1 MHSQVTQENS
11 FGTPAVRILSPEQ
24 GRLLFDL
31 CRQFGA
37 AAAPQDLLSKL
48 AAVIAPVLQ
57 VKVAFVGQANGVWA
71 ALAESSA
78 EPRLPAAGFEP
89 WKGFNRVAVFLEDGV
104 QTWAHEDTTWTLVGL
119 DGRAGVP
126 GVLALEGDW
135 MSSAPALL
143 RLANDLRFAQRAFSW
158 SSQAFVGEA
167 THRLTR
173 TLGRVSGLGSVCSL
187 VLRHVARAVPS
198 RIAAF
203 AVPTDDDALAI
214 VATHGYPLE
223 LVERVRITPGRGV
236 IGSVYS
242 SRTPMWVPDVSLLP
256 DAHARRPR
264 YRTNSFVA
272 VPVTAG
278 ADVLGVVCV
287 TDRLDNLAFT
297 KEDLLTLRTLTAPAS
312 LALDRE
318 RAKRRA
324 EAFAQAAVIDPVS
337 GLFNRRHFHERLE
350 DELNRA
356 QRHKTPVAL
365 MMIDIDDFKAVND
378 QFGHLAGDEVIR
390 SVSDILRRS
399 VRRFDLCA
407 RFGGEEFSIVMPGS
421 GPEHSAVVA
430 ERIRQRIEEFR
441 LEEPALV
448 GIRVTVS
455 IGLSVSYESSPREL
469 IERADRALYTAKRA
483 GKNRVV
489 A

>member
-1 MHSQVTQENS
+1 MHPPVTQRNS
-11 FGTPAVRILSPEQ
+11 FDASGMRTLSAEQ
-24 GRLLFDL
+24 GRRLFEL
-31 CRQFGA
+31 RRQFGA
-37 AAAPQDLLSKL
+37 SAAPQDLLPRL
-48 AAVIAPVLQ
+48 AAVIASVLQ
-57 VKVAFVGQANGVWA
+57 VKVAFVGHASSTWA
-71 ALAESSA
+71 VLAESSE
-78 EPRLPAAGFEP
+78 EPRLPPAGFEA
-89 WKGFNRVAVFLEDGV
+89 WNSFSRVAAFLEDNV
-104 QTWAHEDTTWTLVGL
+104 QTWTHEDTTWTLVEL
-119 DGRAGVP
+119 NGRAALP
-126 GVLALEGDW
+126 AVLALEGDW
-135 MSSAPALL
+135 MASAAALV
-143 RLANDLRFAQRAFSW
+143 RLGRDLHFAQRAFSW
-158 SSQAFVGEA
+158 SSQAYLGEA

-198 RIAAF
+198 RIGTF
-203 AVPTDDDALAI
+203 AVPTDADDLTI

-223 LVERVRITPGRGV
+223 LVERVRIAPGRGV

-242 SRTPMWVPDVSLLP
+242 SRTPLWVPDVSQRP
-256 DAHARRPR
+256 DLHVRRPR

-297 KEDLLTLRTLTAPAS
+297 KEDLLTLRTLTAPVS
-312 LALDRE
+312 LALERE

-324 EAFAQAAVIDPVS
+324 DAFAQAAIIDPVS
-337 GLFNRRHFHERLE
+337 GLFNRRYFHERLE
-350 DELNRA
+350 DELHRA
-356 QRHKTPVAL
+356 QRQKTPVAL

-407 RFGGEEFSIVMPGS
+407 RFGGEEFAIVMPGS
-421 GPEHSAVVA
+421 GPEHSATVA

-448 GIRVTVS
+448 SLRVTVS
-455 IGLSVSYESSPREL
+455 IGLSVSYELSPREL
-469 IERADRALYTAKRA
+469 IERADRALYAAKRA

>member
-1 MHSQVTQENS
+1 MQPSITERNAIGAHGMRTFSSDQ
-11 FGTPAVRILSPEQ
+11 AR
-24 GRLLFDL
+24 RLFDL
-31 CRQFGA
+31 SRQFGPTT
-37 AAAPQDLLSKL
+37 APRDLLPRFATL
-48 AAVIAPVLQ
+48 VAGILD
-57 VKVAFVGQANGVWA
+57 VKVAFVGHAQGEWA
-71 ALAESSA
+71 ALAESSD
-78 EPRLPAAGFEP
+78 EPRLPAAGFQP
-89 WKGFNRVAVFLEDGV
+89 WKGFNRVAAFLEDSV
-104 QTWAHEDTTWTLVGL
+104 QVWHHEEAVWTLVGL
-119 DGRAGVP
+119 DSQAGLP

-135 MSSAPALL
+135 RPAAPMLL
-143 RLANDLRFAQRAFSW
+143 QLAKTLRFAERAFSW
-158 SSQAFVGEA
+158 SSQAAISEA

-203 AVPTDDDALAI
+203 AVPTTNDELSI
-214 VATHGYPLE
+214 VATRGYPLE
-223 LVERVRITPGRGV
+223 LVERVRITPGTGV

-256 DAHARRPR
+256 GLHARRSR

-272 VPVTAG
+272 IPVTAG

-297 KEDLLTLRTLTAPAS
+297 KDDLLTLRMLTAPAS

-318 RAKRRA
+318 RATRRA
-324 EAFAQAAVIDPVS
+324 EVFAQAAIIDPVS
-337 GLFNRRHFHERLE
+337 GLFNRRYFHERLE
-350 DELNRA
+350 DELHRA
-356 QRHKTPVAL
+356 HRHKTPVGL
-365 MMIDIDDFKAVND
+365 VMIDIDDFKRVND
-378 QFGHLAGDEVIR
+378 RFGHLVGDEVIR
-390 SVSDILRRS
+390 SVSDIMRRS

-407 RFGGEEFSIVMPGS
+407 RFGGEEFAIVMPGS

-430 ERIRQRIEEFR
+430 ERIRQRVEEYR
-441 LEEPALV
+441 LDEPALADL
-448 GIRVTVS
+448 RVTVS
-455 IGLSVSYESSPREL
+455 IGLSVSYELSPRAL
-469 IERADRALYTAKRA
+469 IERSDRALYAAKRA

>member
-1 MHSQVTQENS
+1 MHPSAPQRSS
-11 FGTPAVRILSPEQ
+11 FGAPGTRTLSPDQ
-24 GRLLFDL
+24 GRRLFEL
-31 CRQFGA
+31 RRQFSA
-37 AAAPQDLLSKL
+37 SAAPQDLLPKL
-48 AAVIAPVLQ
+48 TAMIAAVLQ
-57 VKVAFVGQANGVWA
+57 VKVTFVGHANGTWA
-71 ALAESSA
+71 VLAESGE
-78 EPRLPAAGFEP
+78 EPRLPGPGVQAWNGFS
-89 WKGFNRVAVFLEDGV
+89 RVAALLEDSV
-104 QTWAHEDTTWTLVGL
+104 QTWTHEETCWTLVGL
-119 DGRAGVP
+119 NIRAGVP
-126 GVLALEGDW
+126 AVLAVEGDW
-135 MSSAPALL
+135 MASTAPLVQL
-143 RLANDLRFAQRAFSW
+143 GKDLRFAHRALSR
-158 SSQAFVGEA
+158 SSQAYLGEA

-203 AVPTDDDALAI
+203 AVPTDADDLAI

-242 SRTPMWVPDVSLLP
+242 SRTPLWVPDVSQRP
-256 DAHARRPR
+256 DLHARRPR

-278 ADVLGVVCV
+278 AEVLGVVCV

-297 KEDLLTLRTLTAPAS
+297 KEDLLTLRTLAAPAS

-337 GLFNRRHFHERLE
+337 GLFNRRYFHERLE
-350 DELNRA
+350 DELHRA

-421 GPEHSAVVA
+421 GPEHAAVVA

-448 GIRVTVS
+448 HLRVTVS
-455 IGLSVSYESSPREL
+455 IGLSVSYELSPREL
-469 IERADRALYTAKRA
+469 IGRADRALYSAKRG

>member
-1 MHSQVTQENS
+1 MHPSAPQRS
-11 FGTPAVRILSPEQ
+11 PFGGPGTRILSPEQ
-24 GRLLFDL
+24 GRRLFEL
-31 CRQFGA
+31 RRQFGA
-37 AAAPQDLLSKL
+37 SALPQDLLPRL
-48 AAVIAPVLQ
+48 ASIVASVLQ
-57 VKVAFVGQANGVWA
+57 VKVAFVGHANGSWA
-71 ALAESSA
+71 VLAESGE
-78 EPRLPAAGFEP
+78 EPRLPGAGLQGWKSFSGVAA
-89 WKGFNRVAVFLEDGV
+89 LLDDTV
-104 QTWAHEDTTWTLVGL
+104 QTWTHEETCWTLIGL
-119 DGRAGVP
+119 HGRTGLPA
-126 GVLALEGDW
+126 VLALEGDW
-135 MSSAPALL
+135 TGSAPALVQL
-143 RLANDLRFAQRAFSW
+143 GNDLRFAHRAFLW
-158 SSQAFVGEA
+158 SSQAYLGET

-173 TLGRVSGLGSVCSL
+173 TLGRVSGLGSVCTL

-198 RIAAF
+198 RIATF
-203 AVPTDDDALAI
+203 AVPTDAEDLAI
-214 VATHGYPLE
+214 VATLGYPLE

-236 IGSVYS
+236 IGSVYA
-242 SRTPMWVPDVSLLP
+242 SRTPLWVPDVSLRP
-256 DAHARRPR
+256 DLHVRRPR

-278 ADVLGVVCV
+278 ADVLGVLCV

-297 KEDLLTLRTLTAPAS
+297 KEDLLTLRTLTAPVS

-337 GLFNRRHFHERLE
+337 GLFNRRYFHERLE
-350 DELNRA
+350 DELHRA
-356 QRHKTPVAL
+356 RRHKTPLAL

-378 QFGHLAGDEVIR
+378 RFGHLAGDEVIR

-407 RFGGEEFSIVMPGS
+407 RFGGEEFAVVMPGS
-421 GPEHSAVVA
+421 GPDHSAVVA

-448 GIRVTVS
+448 NLRVTVS
-455 IGLSVSYESSPREL
+455 IGLSVSDELSPREL

>member
-1 MHSQVTQENS
+1 MHSQATQRSS
-11 FGTPAVRILSPEQ
+11 FGSSSMRTLSPEQ
-24 GRLLFDL
+24 GRRLFDL
-31 CRQFGA
+31 RRQFGA
-37 AAAPQDLLSKL
+37 AAAPQDLLTKL
-48 AAVIAPVLQ
+48 ATLIAAVLQ
-57 VKVAFVGQANGVWA
+57 VKVAFVGHSNGTWA
-71 ALAESSA
+71 ALAESNT
-78 EPRLPAAGFEP
+78 EPRLPSAGVES
-89 WKGFNRVAVFLEDGV
+89 WKGFNRVAAFLEDGV
-104 QTWAHEDTTWTLVGL
+104 QNWVHEDTSWTLVGL
-119 DGRAGVP
+119 NGRSGVP
-126 GVLALEGDW
+126 AVLALEGDW
-135 MSSAPALL
+135 MPSAPTLL
-143 RLANDLRFAQRAFSW
+143 QLARDLQFAQVAFSW
-158 SSQAFVGEA
+158 SSQAFIGEA

-203 AVPTDDDALAI
+203 AVPTDDDHLAI

-223 LVERVRITPGRGV
+223 LVERVRIIPGRGV

-242 SRTPMWVPDVSLLP
+242 SRTPMWVPDVSLIPNL
-256 DAHARRPR
+256 HVRRPR

-272 VPVTAG
+272 IPVAAG

-297 KEDLLTLRTLTAPAS
+297 QEDLLTLRTLTAPAS

-337 GLFNRRHFHERLE
+337 GLFNRRYFHERLE
-350 DELNRA
+350 DELHRA

-399 VRRFDLCA
+399 VRRFDLCS
-407 RFGGEEFSIVMPGS
+407 RFGGEEFAIVMPGS

-441 LEEPALV
+441 LEEPALSTL
-448 GIRVTVS
+448 RVTVS
-455 IGLSVSYESSPREL
+455 IGLSVSYELSPREL
-469 IERADRALYTAKRA
+469 IERADRALYAAKRA